1 MGGIVLPVVLSP
13 WAITL
18 SGGKLQRWR
27 RMPQTSAK
35 SQLIAKEA
43 DFTL

>member
-18 SGGKLQRWR
+18 SGGKTQRQR